1 MRAAIFQGAFP
12 PGLGLP
18 DCFRLV
24 REAGFQ
30 GVELSLENPGPL
42 LPEAINETTDAIRAI
57 EVSVGLAEPRP
68 GGVRLT
74 STAEE
79 IATIREQARETGL
92 VVTSVS
98 TMQLFYYPLSSPLP
112 AVREQGCA
120 IVRKMLEATAQ
131 LGGDLILITPGM
143 VTPDVPYDEVWRRS
157 RETIAGLI
165 PYAREVGVTIAL
177 ENVWNKFLSSPLEFR
192 DYIDSFESDYVGAY
206 FDVANVLRFGY
217 PDQWIRILGPRLKR
231 VHFKDYR
238 LDIDDLR
245 GFTALLQGDVPWARV
260 MDALEHVGYR
270 GWVVVEV
277 QPYRTLPEQAIAD
290 AAQAVR
296 RLLAMATQDS
306 NS

>member
-12 PGLGLP
+12 SGLDLP

-24 REAGFQ
+24 QEAGFE
-30 GVELSLENPGPL
+30 GVELSLENPAPL
-42 LPEAINETTDAIRAI
+42 LSEAINETTNAIRAI

-74 STAEE
+74 STTEE
-79 IATIREQARETGL
+79 IAAIREEARAAGL

-98 TMQLFYYPLSSPLP
+98 TMQLFYCPLSSPLP

-143 VTPDVPYDEVWRRS
+143 VTPDVPYDEVWQRS
-157 RETIAGLI
+157 RETIAELV
-165 PYAREVGVTIAL
+165 PYAQELGISIAL
-177 ENVWNKFLSSPLEFR
+177 ENVWNKFLSSPLEFC
-192 DYIDSFESDYVGAY
+192 DYIDSFESAYVGAY

-231 VHFKDYR
+231 VHFKDFR

-260 MDALEHVGYR
+260 MDALKCVGYR
-270 GWVVVEV
+270 DWVVVEV
-277 QPYRTLPEQAIAD
+277 QPYRTYPEQAIFD

-296 RLLAMATQDS
+296 RLLAMAV
-306 NS
+306 